1 MKILIFG
8 SAGFIGSHLARHAA
22 AVGYKVVCF
31 CRSGKVAGF
40 EGLCLAWSLGGSLNE
55 AAVQGADCALHLAH
69 DFDGEAGAAR
79 TLDGT
84 VAAVEML
91 HRAGV
96 GRQLIFS
103 SYSAGPQAT
112 SLYGR
117 TKSAIEKR
125 VADVP
130 GVVILRPGLVLGDGG
145 IYGRMQ
151 KFVRL
156 SPVVPLPDGG
166 RGLMPVITV
175 ERLCSSTLE
184 IASSPAPL
192 REYNLFTKEVLTLKQ
207 VVQNAA
213 KVTNR
218 SVWILPIPATAVLFG
233 LRIAAM
239 IRVPLPV
246 KADNLEGFLANQ
258 GASHVSFLADE

>member
-22 AVGYKVVCF
+22 ALGHEVVCF

-40 EGLCLAWSLGGSLNE
+40 EGLCQAWSLGGPLNE
-55 AAVQGADCALHLAH
+55 AAIQGADCALHLAH

-84 VAAVEML
+84 VAAVETL

-96 GRQLIFS
+96 RRQLIFS

-125 VADVP
+125 TAGVP
-130 GVVILRPGLVLGDGG
+130 GVVILRPGLVLGEGG

-151 KFVRL
+151 KFVKL
-156 SPVVPLPDGG
+156 SPIVPLPDGG
-166 RGLMPVITV
+166 RGMMPVITV
-175 ERLCSSTLE
+175 ERLCSFTLE
-184 IASSPAPL
+184 IASSPTSLP
-192 REYNLFTKEVLTLKQ
+192 EYNLFSKELFTLKQ

-218 SVWILPIPATAVLFG
+218 SVWILPVPSVLVLFG
-233 LRIAAM
+233 LRVAATM
-239 IRVPLPV
+239 RVPLPV

-258 GASHVSFLADE
+258 DASHVSSLPDE